1 MLGPVRLYIE
11 GALAIAIMAT
21 LAVISGFV
29 AAAISGNRMLA
40 LATTALVFV
49 LTGVVL
55 ALRLRRMARAA
66 PAVALELDS

>member
-21 LAVISGFV
+21 LAVIAGFV